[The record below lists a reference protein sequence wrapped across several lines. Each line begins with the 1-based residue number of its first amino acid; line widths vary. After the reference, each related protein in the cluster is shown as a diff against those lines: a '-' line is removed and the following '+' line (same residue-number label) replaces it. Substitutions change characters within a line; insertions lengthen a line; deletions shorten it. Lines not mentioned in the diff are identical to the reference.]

1 MTVIAPW
8 RDLAAAASSPVWRLP
23 DLALD
28 GYLTGVI
35 IAPRP
40 IPTAYWQGA
49 ILAGDD
55 VLLRDEGHP
64 RATRDT
70 LLSRHA
76 ALVGDIDEHLA
87 RLERDRVCEYRP
99 AFCPGDGAP
108 SHAAIRRWAGG
119 FSVAMALAPEAW
131 DRLIE
136 DERTQDLVVPFIG
149 FFEQDDP
156 GFEPAD
162 DMDERLDQAAAAIPR
177 AILVLRKLAKL
188 RATDNRPT
196 SVGSVA
202 GKIGRNV
209 PCPCGSGMKYKRCCG

>member
-87 RLERDRVCEYRP
+87 RLKRDRAC
-99 AFCPGDGAP
+99 
-108 SHAAIRRWAGG
+108 RRT
-119 FSVAMALAPEAW
+119 P
-131 DRLIE
+131 
-136 DERTQDLVVPFIG
+136 
-149 FFEQDDP
+149 
-156 GFEPAD
+156 
-162 DMDERLDQAAAAIPR
+162 
-177 AILVLRKLAKL
+177 
-188 RATDNRPT
+188 
-196 SVGSVA
+196 
-202 GKIGRNV
+202 
-209 PCPCGSGMKYKRCCG
+209 